1 MYLLQY
7 IERMGTGTVDMI
19 RRCAE
24 TGLPEPEFEVGAG
37 FLIRIWRS
45 GNRETTQDHRDTTQ
59 EATRNHQKTTRK
71 PPERK
76 GDRQNLANRILT
88 FLREHP
94 SASRRDIVGALEG
107 TTEGSVRYQLEK
119 LKELGKLRRVG
130 PDRGGTGRLSTIPKR
145 TPGRSPMTLRGTVGT
160 QGRISQKTA
169 RTPAENLQNPTRKP
183 PETKANRQN
192 LHPFSA
198 VSWLSFARIR
208 TRAAAKSPPPSAP
221 RDPSSGTGWT
231 SCARPGRSSGSVL
244 TRAATGRC
252 WVNPLSSPALP
263 PNATPG
269 APDDRSRRTLDP
281 YPSPRHQA
289 LPLFPDRRDSSGV
302 PWATLR

>member
-76 GDRQNLANRILT
+76 GARQNLANRILT

-94 SASRRDIVGALEG
+94 SASRRDIVGAFEG

-130 PDRGGTGRLSTIPKR
+130 SDRGGTGWLSTILKR
-145 TPGRSPMTLRGTVGT
+145 MPGRSPMTLRGTGGT
-160 QGRISQKTA
+160 QGRASQKTA
-169 RTPAENLQNPTRKP
+169 RNEGQSPEPPSLSARILALLRQNPYAGRREIATTLGTTRSIVRYRLDKLRAAGKIERVGP
-183 PETKANRQN
+183 NKGGYWKVLGE
-192 LHPFSA
+192 SA
-198 VSWLSFARIR
+198 V
-208 TRAAAKSPPPSAP
+208 AP
-221 RDPSSGTGWT
+221 DPTPERDP
-231 SCARPGRSSGSVL
+231 RSS
-244 TRAATGRC
+244 R
-252 WVNPLSSPALP
+252 
-263 PNATPG
+263 
-269 APDDRSRRTLDP
+269 
-281 YPSPRHQA
+281 
-289 LPLFPDRRDSSGV
+289 
-302 PWATLR
+302 

>member
-59 EATRNHQKTTRK
+59 EATRNHQNGR
-71 PPERK
+71 
-76 GDRQNLANRILT
+76 
-88 FLREHP
+88 
-94 SASRRDIVGALEG
+94 
-107 TTEGSVRYQLEK
+107 
-119 LKELGKLRRVG
+119 G
-130 PDRGGTGRLSTIPKR
+130 PDRIWRTESSHSCGSIRPPAAATLLGHLKAPPKGASGISWKRSSNWVSYVASGQTGEDVGWLSTILKR
-145 TPGRSPMTLRGTVGT
+145 MPGRSPMTLRGTVGT

-231 SCARPGRSSGSVL
+231 SCARPGRLSGSVL

-252 WVNPLSSPALP
+252 WVNPLSSPTLP
-263 PNATPG
+263 PNATPRV
-269 APDDRSRRTLDP
+269 PDDRSRRTRDP
-281 YPSPRHQA
+281 YPAPRHQA
-289 LPLFPDRRDSSGV
+289 LPPFLDRRDSSGG